1 MIELSMHNIV
11 ISQPFKYQVSYILS
25 MVYSS
30 TLIIELLRAY
40 DLLGKKYKEEELEFN
55 FELKLMHR
63 DWTKDLKKSE
73 KDKGNT
79 FMIRDRVRWTLF
91 QIVIAGV

>member
-1 MIELSMHNIV
+1 MIELGMHNIA
-11 ISQPFKYQVSYILS
+11 IPQPFKYQASYFISAL
-25 MVYSS
+25 YSS

-40 DLLGKKYKEEELEFN
+40 DLLGKRYKEGELEFN
-55 FELKLMHR
+55 FELKLMHN
-63 DWTKDLKKSE
+63 DWTKDLKQSE

-79 FMIRDRVRWTLF
+79 YMIRDRVRWTLF